1 MATRESTKKELV
13 TCLELYQTNN
23 GGISM
28 ASKQC
33 RCGSTEHEAVTS
45 RGLAGMTTITM
56 CPLELEAAREAMEK
70 PVRMYSGSKIL

>member
-1 MATRESTKKELV
+1 MDCSRLV
-13 TCLELYQTNN
+13 KTILKIRAWANGEARIYEERIAHMLRIVSNN

-45 RGLAGMTTITM
+45 RGLAGMTTSQYV
-56 CPLELEAAREAMEK
+56 LLK
-70 PVRMYSGSKIL
+70 